1 MSADRQPQDF
11 GRGLREARERRGL
24 SLRQIA
30 QTTKISIGTLEA
42 LERNDLSRL
51 PGGIF
56 SRAFVRAYAIE
67 VGLSPDETIQ
77 EFIARF
83 PHASVTAGHPISRH
97 VEDNGAMWSN
107 RRTASK
113 VLRLVAMSLPVA
125 ALVAF
130 LATAGWRARPAFRAA
145 PRTDTQTRDTSP
157 APGVIAAPAISG
169 RQAAN
174 ATRATARLTV
184 TVSVTRPCRVVVMT
198 DGRKTI
204 DRLFGTGEM
213 ETLEVPAELV
223 LTAEDAGAVV
233 LTLNGAAAR
242 LLGRAGEAVTAR
254 VTPTNFRDYLS
265 SP

>member
-1 MSADRQPQDF
+1 MSADRQPHDF
-11 GRGLREARERRGL
+11 GRSLREARERRGL

-97 VEDNGAMWSN
+97 VEDNGAVWSN

-113 VLRLVAMSLPVA
+113 VLRLFAISLPVA

-130 LATAGWRARPAFRAA
+130 LATAGWRGRPAFRAA
-145 PRTDTQTRDTSP
+145 PSTDTQTRDRP
-157 APGVIAAPAISG
+157 ARGVITAPVISG

-174 ATRATARLTV
+174 AARAIDRLTV
-184 TVSVTRPCRVVVMT
+184 TVSVTRPCRVVAT
-198 DGRKTI
+198 IDGRKTI
-204 DRLFGTGEM
+204 DRLFQTGEM
-213 ETLEVPAELV
+213 ETLAVPTELV

-233 LTLNGAAAR
+233 LTLNGTAAR
-242 LLGRAGEAVTAR
+242 PLGKAGEAVTAR